1 MANNNCSKSICGM
14 RLIDPYE
21 IFIGLAWEDF
31 GYDEIVLRYYHVN
44 EYNKYVSDDIKKLSL
59 SSMDNF
65 TETEKAMQYLVEE
78 ARSVMNSY
86 NLFVEEGLY
95 ETIKRNCKAEAERK
109 KLESA
114 D

>member
-1 MANNNCSKSICGM
+1 MAKKNDNKSICGM
-14 RLIDPYE
+14 RLIDTYE
-21 IFIGLAWEDF
+21 TFIGLAWEDF

-44 EYNKYVSDDIKKLSL
+44 EYNKYVSDDIKRLSL

-65 TETEKAMQYLVEE
+65 TETEKAMQYLAEE

-95 ETIKRNCKAEAERK
+95 ETIKRNCKLEAKRRELK
-109 KLESA
+109 SS

>member
-1 MANNNCSKSICGM
+1 MAKKNDNESICGM

-21 IFIGLAWEDF
+21 IFIGLVWEDL
-31 GYDEIVLRYYHVN
+31 GDDEIVLRFYHVN
-44 EYNKYVSDDIKKLSL
+44 EYNKYVSDDIKRLSL

-65 TETEKAMQYLVEE
+65 TETEKAMQYLAEE

-95 ETIKRNCKAEAERK
+95 ETIKRNCEAEAMRRE
-109 KLESA
+109 LQVA